1 MAEVAS
7 KPLNPEP
14 SVPEEREA
22 LDLPPKSYAD
32 AAEEALGDG
41 VPNGYHEQF
50 VNPQQA
56 KKTQMNGVNGDGRT
70 TPGEYSGSGI
80 LEGSPSPARGHK
92 RIGSK
97 SSRQNLKINGVKKE
111 EHGKSDD
118 AVEEEEQEKP
128 GEVVKEEEQDKAKD
142 KKDEAEKAEEAKPE
156 NGAKESE
163 QRQPEDG
170 LIVEKYRDAEG
181 DRLTSIKPDEDVQES
196 PRTDETM
203 RRRRAQ
209 QDRQKD
215 LVSGRQAGAGWD
227 RSRQDWPLS
236 RYRQIC
242 SH

>member
-7 KPLNPEP
+7 APLNPEP
-14 SVPEEREA
+14 SVPDEREA

-50 VNPQQA
+50 LNPQQA
-56 KKTQMNGVNGDGRT
+56 EKKQMNSVNGDGRT

-97 SSRQNLKINGVKKE
+97 SSRQNLKMNGIKKGEHEKSE
-111 EHGKSDD
+111 EG
-118 AVEEEEQEKP
+118 VEEEENEKP
-128 GEVVKEEEQDKAKD
+128 DEAVE
-142 KKDEAEKAEEAKPE
+142 KDEHEKPDDGARKTKEDQPEKDVKQEGEGKPE
-156 NGAKESE
+156 E
-163 QRQPEDG
+163 G
-170 LIVEKYRDAEG
+170 LIVEKYKDTEG

-196 PRTDETM
+196 SRKDETL

-209 QDRQKD
+209 QNRQKD

-227 RSRQDWPLS
+227 RSR
-236 RYRQIC
+236 
-242 SH
+242 

>member
-7 KPLNPEP
+7 APLNPEP

-50 VNPQQA
+50 LNPQQV
-56 KKTQMNGVNGDGRT
+56 KKTQMNGVNGDERT

-97 SSRQNLKINGVKKE
+97 SSRQNLKNNGVEKE

-118 AVEEEEQEKP
+118 AVQEEEQEKP
-128 GEVVKEEEQDKAKD
+128 DEAVGGEEQEEADGAVKDEEQDKPKHE
-142 KKDEAEKAEEAKPE
+142 KDEAEKAAERKPE
-156 NGAKESE
+156 NGAKEE
-163 QRQPEDG
+163 EHRQPEDG

-196 PRTDETM
+196 ARKDETM

-227 RSRQDWPLS
+227 RSR
-236 RYRQIC
+236 
-242 SH
+242 